1 MVFSAN
7 NLSKSVYMHWGPL
20 DAAGH
25 NEALN
30 RRWDKEPIAGDDL
43 WHNNADMKSRQIAQ
57 SDFMMCVVPA
67 NVTSGF
73 YMHDWKLSIRMR
85 RHAE

>member
-1 MVFSAN
+1 
-7 NLSKSVYMHWGPL
+7 MHWDPL

-43 WHNNADMKSRQIAQ
+43 WHINADMKSHQVAQ
-57 SDFMMCVVPA
+57 SGFMMRVVPA
-67 NVTSGF
+67 NVTSDF
-73 YMHDWKLSIRMR
+73 YMHDWKLRITMR